1 MRLALGRQG
10 HVGSPLCPPRPE
22 LRQKRQHAGLVEQLL
37 GPALPGAVGVHGPP
51 VRELLLG
58 SGRQPERERA
68 TSGAAAPRDPHPS
81 PGPGGRQGSR
91 AACHPGSCT
100 QVNGF
105 STLGENIADNGGVR
119 QAYKVGPS
127 RGPSRTGAS
136 VRQRRGIPWDPSASV
151 LEGSRAPGE
160 PAWLRVGG
168 HLAVLP
174 VFYPDLSRAFD
185 LWGNHCP
192 SPSETVTFTTSPAA
206 SAAPLHLQPQALG
219 LGSSFWVG
227 AAWPSA

>member
-1 MRLALGRQG
+1 M
-10 HVGSPLCPPRPE
+10 
-22 LRQKRQHAGLVEQLL
+22 
-37 GPALPGAVGVHGPP
+37 HGPP

-68 TSGAAAPRDPHPS
+68 TSGAAAPKDPHPS
-81 PGPGGRQGSR
+81 PGPGGRQGSPATQPSR
-91 AACHPGSCT
+91 VLCAGERLQYTWGEHRRQRRGAAGTQGGS
-100 QVNGF
+100 
-105 STLGENIADNGGVR
+105 E
-119 QAYKVGPS
+119 
-127 RGPSRTGAS
+127 RGPSRKGAS
-136 VRQRRGIPWDPSASV
+136 VRQRRGIPWDPSVSV

-160 PAWLRVGG
+160 RAWPWVGG

-174 VFYPDLSRAFD
+174 VFYPDLSGAFD